1 VGNVLTVLY
10 PVAAALQVH
19 LLPHYPFGAG
29 TDAAGDQAMLSL
41 LITLRKFI
49 INCANLPEPDRE
61 LGVHVALAAEALL
74 TRLVSSAASATA
86 EQLPPSSGPAD
97 SLVCTGD
104 QALLLRHAM
113 QQLLP
118 AIQVRGGV
126 GYWAVSASVACT
138 CRYSCGSAPTDLC

>member
-1 VGNVLTVLY
+1 MDMDHVVTWAIVLC
-10 PVAAALQVH
+10 PVVAALQVH

-29 TDAAGDQAMLSL
+29 ADTAGDQALLSL

-74 TRLVSSAASATA
+74 TRLVSSAAAA
-86 EQLPPSSGPAD
+86 ANQVPPSSGLAD
-97 SLVCTGD
+97 SLVCTGN

-118 AIQVRGGV
+118 AIQVSGGM
-126 GYWAVSASVACT
+126 AVT
-138 CRYSCGSAPTDLC
+138 LQQ